1 MDIELA
7 RANMI
12 ESQVRTWEVL
22 DQRVLDLLTEVR
34 REDFVP
40 AAHRG
45 LAFADMEIPIGHG
58 EAMLCPKLEARLLQ
72 TLALRPTDRVLEVG
86 TGSGYQTALLARL
99 AAHVHSVDIVP
110 EFCEAARRKLAAA
123 GITNVTIET
132 GNAAQGWPSHA
143 PYDAILLT
151 GSVESVPDEFLAQ
164 LAPGGRLLAV
174 VGRPPVMTAR
184 LVTCSGPGVHH
195 AEGLFETSI
204 APLRRMREPERFV
217 F

>member
-22 DQRVLDLLTEVR
+22 DQRVLDLLSEVR

-40 AAHRG
+40 VAHRG

-58 EAMLCPKLEARLLQ
+58 ETMLCPKLEARLLQ
-72 TLALRPTDRVLEVG
+72 SLALRPVDRVLEVG

-99 AAHVHSVDIVP
+99 SAHVYSVDIVP

-132 GNAAQGWPSHA
+132 GNAAQGWSLHA
-143 PYDAILLT
+143 PYDVILLT
-151 GSVESVPDEFLAQ
+151 GSVEAVPDEFLAQ
-164 LAPGGRLLAV
+164 LAPGGRLVAV
-174 VGRPPVMTAR
+174 VGRAPVMTAR
-184 LVTCSGPGVHH
+184 LVTSSGPGIHH

-204 APLRRMREPERFV
+204 APLRQMREPARFV